1 VLAKYDGRTTQES
14 GGVLRRFKVTRLP
27 PFLIL
32 HIKRFTKNSFVEEKN
47 PTIVNFPLR
56 GVDVSECEPS
66 SRSALPLGGSLT
78 SPSPLALA
86 DVEPPPPS
94 DSIHK
99 YYDLVSNITHSSA
112 AGTAREETTWK
123 TQVHLRPPRDP
134 KTGELS
140 GGKTEEED
148 EKWFQIQD
156 LIVEEINRG
165 MISLGESYIQV
176 SRRISFFPPFLP
188 FPEPSR

>member
-1 VLAKYDGRTTQES
+1 MFLNASQFPAPHS
-14 GGVLRRFKVTRLP
+14 GERPLTLP
-27 PFLIL
+27 
-32 HIKRFTKNSFVEEKN
+32 
-47 PTIVNFPLR
+47 
-56 GVDVSECEPS
+56 
-66 SRSALPLGGSLT
+66 ALS
-78 SPSPLALA
+78 

-99 YYDLVSNITHSSA
+99 YYDLVTNITHSSA

-134 KTGELS
+134 ESGELL

-176 SRRISFFPPFLP
+176 SLP
-188 FPEPSR
+188 FVFAISRLLLTFDYQRTDLGAPRSSARASGRRDAQAEGQGARRQACRRAWC